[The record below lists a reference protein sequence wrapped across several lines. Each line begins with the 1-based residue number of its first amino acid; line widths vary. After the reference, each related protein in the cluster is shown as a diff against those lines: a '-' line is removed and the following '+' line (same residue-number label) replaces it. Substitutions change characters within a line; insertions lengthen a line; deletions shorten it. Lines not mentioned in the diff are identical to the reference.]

1 MAERDDIV
9 VERGR
14 VAGGG
19 EPRAVWDVPLAAPE
33 AVRRAARELAAD
45 PLLEGRWLAGAATE
59 ADRERLGLRESGWR
73 SSCACGSAQPCRHA
87 QSALFRFRQEA
98 KRDPWLWWEAMGEDR
113 HALQAAVR
121 DARAELARAAAEG
134 RERAAI
140 RAVRAAEAG
149 RSAGGEPW
157 MLSRLSDPAFW
168 NRDTTLAEWLKPLAE
183 AVRAKEEPHEP

>member
-1 MAERDDIV
+1 MAEKDGIV

-14 VAGGG
+14 VASEG
-19 EPRAVWDVPLAAPE
+19 EPRAVWDVPLAAAA
-33 AVRRAARELAAD
+33 AVQRAARELALD

-59 ADRERLGLRESGWR
+59 DDRERLGLRESVWR
-73 SSCACGSAQPCRHA
+73 PGCACGSAQPCRHA

-113 HALQAAVR
+113 LALQAAIR
-121 DARAELARAAAEG
+121 AARAELARGAAAE
-134 RERAAI
+134 RESAARRAA
-140 RAVRAAEAG
+140 RTAEA
-149 RSAGGEPW
+149 RRASGGEPW

-168 NRDTTLAEWLKPLAE
+168 NRDTTLAEWLRPLAE